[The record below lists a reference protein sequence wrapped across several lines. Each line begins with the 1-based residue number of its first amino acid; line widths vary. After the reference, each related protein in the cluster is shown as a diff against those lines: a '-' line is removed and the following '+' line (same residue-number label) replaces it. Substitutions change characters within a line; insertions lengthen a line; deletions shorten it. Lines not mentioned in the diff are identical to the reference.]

1 MLYTCAR
8 VSAALK
14 LEVHD
19 YYHNGARLA
28 HEAHSRK
35 KHTSAASIDAVQLR
49 YALQSTPYAPDI
61 GLAFNALAPPT
72 ERLAAGYVPVANKIY
87 LIPAS

>member
-1 MLYTCAR
+1 M
-8 VSAALK
+8 K

-35 KHTSAASIDAVQLR
+35 KHSSAAAIDAVQLR

-72 ERLAAGYVPVANKIY
+72 ERLPARLCAGRQQKLPRSRFVNE
-87 LIPAS
+87 SGF